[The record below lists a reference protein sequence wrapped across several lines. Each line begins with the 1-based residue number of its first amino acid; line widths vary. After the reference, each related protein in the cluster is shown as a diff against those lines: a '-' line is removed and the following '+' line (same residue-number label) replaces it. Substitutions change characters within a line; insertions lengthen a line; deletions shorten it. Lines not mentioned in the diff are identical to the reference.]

1 MDEYKDDFLEDE
13 EPIEKMKEDKII
25 NNSYN
30 TGELEYEAFSGT
42 MKIDDRV
49 ASRYSDQ
56 HSDNMFEV
64 LALKSLNDEI
74 YKIFLESPYHE
85 KYKNPKRVDKSDMV
99 KMYYYFKER
108 LVKEKSYSSSQI
120 FMGFAEFFQ
129 INYDQLYGEIGVMD
143 KENLLKELH
152 LHEGLR
158 SKIKTKKLF

>member
-64 LALKSLNDEI
+64 LSLKSLDDEI
-74 YKIFLESPYHE
+74 YKIFLESPYYN

>member
-1 MDEYKDDFLEDE
+1 MTEYEDDIYEDE
-13 EPIEKMKEDKII
+13 ESIDKMKEDKII

-30 TGELEYEAFSGT
+30 TGELDFEAFSGT
-42 MKIDDRV
+42 MKIDERV
-49 ASRYSDQ
+49 SSRYDDQ
-56 HSDNMFEV
+56 HSENMMEV
-64 LALKSLNDEI
+64 QTLKALNEQIYEI
-74 YKIFLESPYHE
+74 FQESPFHE

-108 LVKEKSYSSSQI
+108 LVKENSYSSSQI

-152 LHEGLR
+152 QHQGLKN
-158 SKIKTKKLF
+158 KIQTKKLF